1 MLTAKREKFCQNLI
15 NGMTQTD
22 AYRAAYNTKGMSD
35 RVVWQEAS
43 LLAKNPKVALRLKE
57 LREELAEANRM
68 TVEERFAWLSKLVR
82 ENGACTSDKLKAI
95 DQMNKME
102 GVYSTKLEGSIG
114 VVNKLEDLL

>member
-15 NGMTQTD
+15 NGMTQAD

-35 RVVWQEAS
+35 KVVWQEAS

-82 ENGACTSDKLKAI
+82 ESGACTSDKLKAI